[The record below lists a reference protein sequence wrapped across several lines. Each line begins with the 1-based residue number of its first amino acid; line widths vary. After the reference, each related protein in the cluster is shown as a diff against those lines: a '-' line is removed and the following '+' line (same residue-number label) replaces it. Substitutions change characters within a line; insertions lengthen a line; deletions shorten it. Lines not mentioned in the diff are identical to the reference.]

1 MSLIGTLEQV
11 SLALV
16 LQGIETRAKT
26 GLLVIKQEEQWVELY
41 FRDGRLMCI
50 GPMRANATLGERLL
64 QAGVIS
70 QSALQDTLQSIG
82 EAQFGETRIAL
93 TLMELGYVSHEGLR
107 AWATKE
113 ATNVLKVLF
122 AWQNGTLYFEDGQQ
136 PPADRLLVALSCMS
150 LLPLLPPAPAI
161 MTPQEPARVQVEV
174 APPVIQVQPPVAPM
188 MPITPVAP
196 TQSTHATTPA
206 LNAAQIFTDEPT
218 STAIVASDAPMHSL
232 NIFCDSDIPNVS
244 TLTPPQRIT
253 TPMTPLPINSSYL
266 RPDIVLMPVDL
277 SSLREQNPQL
287 PITPERWR
295 LLTRIDGQ
303 TTLQQVCQ
311 ELAMPANIVCQAAA
325 ELIAL
330 GLVQPT
336 SGRLAATAELS
347 PISRELLIAGLG
359 NGHITP
365 GYAASA
371 APPWGAV
378 GPTTDALP
386 PSFQPAPPIETKSQW
401 GNGGNGA
408 TFVPGRGW
416 VATSQPLQPLQ
427 PSGPLY
433 LNNGVH
439 IPASNRR

>member
-11 SLALV
+11 SLALI

-26 GLLVIKQEEQWVELY
+26 GLLIIKQEEQWVELY

-70 QSALQDTLQSIG
+70 QSALQDVLQSVG

-113 ATNVLKVLF
+113 AANVLKVLF
-122 AWQNGTLYFEDGQQ
+122 AWQIGTLYFEDGQQ

-150 LLPLLPPAPAI
+150 LLPLLPPAPTV
-161 MTPQEPARVQVEV
+161 MTPQEPSRVQVEV
-174 APPVIQVQPPVAPM
+174 ASPIVQIQQPSLAPM

-196 TQSTHATTPA
+196 TQSTYATTPA
-206 LNAAQIFTDEPT
+206 LHAAQIFTDEPT
-218 STAIVASDAPMHSL
+218 STAIVAPDSPMPSL
-232 NIFCDSDIPNVS
+232 NIFCDSDTPNVS

-253 TPMTPLPINSSYL
+253 TPMTPLPVNSSYL
-266 RPDIVLMPVDL
+266 RADMVLMPVDL
-277 SSLREQNPQL
+277 SSLREQNPRL

-303 TTLQQVCQ
+303 TTLQQMCQ

-336 SGRLAATAELS
+336 SGHPAATTELS
-347 PISRELLIAGLG
+347 PISRGLLMAGLG

-371 APPWGAV
+371 VQPWAAV

-386 PSFQPAPPIETKSQW
+386 PSFQSALPIETKSQW
-401 GNGGNGA
+401 GNGANGA

-416 VATSQPLQPLQ
+416 IATSQPLPPLQ

-433 LNNGVH
+433 LNGVYVPANNG
-439 IPASNRR
+439 R

>member
-1 MSLIGTLEQV
+1 MSFIGTLEQV
-11 SLALV
+11 SLALI
-16 LQGIETRAKT
+16 LQGIEAHAKT

-50 GPMRANATLGERLL
+50 GPVRANATLGERLL

-70 QSALQDTLQSIG
+70 QSALQDALQPIG
-82 EAQFGETRIAL
+82 EAQFGETRVAL

-122 AWQNGTLYFEDGQQ
+122 TWQNGTLYFEDGQQ
-136 PPADRLLVALSCMS
+136 PPVDRLLVALSCMS
-150 LLPLLPPAPAI
+150 LLPPVPTV
-161 MTPQEPARVQVEV
+161 MTPQEPPRVQVELA
-174 APPVIQVQPPVAPM
+174 APVVQTPQPSLAPATPITPI
-188 MPITPVAP
+188 MPITPVVP
-196 TQSTHATTPA
+196 TQSTRATTPA
-206 LNAAQIFTDEPT
+206 LNAAQIFTDEPI
-218 STAIVASDAPMHSL
+218 STAVVASVTPDSPMPSL
-232 NIFCDSDIPNVS
+232 NIFCDSDTPNVS

-253 TPMTPLPINSSYL
+253 TPMTPPPINSSYL
-266 RPDIVLMPVDL
+266 RADMVLMPVDL

-311 ELAMPANIVCQAAA
+311 ELAMPANIICQVAA

-336 SGRLAATAELS
+336 SGQPAAIAELS
-347 PISRELLIAGLG
+347 PTSRELLMASLG
-359 NGHITP
+359 NGHIAP

-371 APPWGAV
+371 VPPWTVV

-386 PSFQPAPPIETKSQW
+386 PSFQAALPIETKSQW

-416 VATSQPLQPLQ
+416 IPASQPLQPLQ

-433 LNNGVH
+433 LNGH
-439 IPASNRR
+439 

>member
-11 SLALV
+11 SLSLV

-50 GPMRANATLGERLL
+50 GPKRANATLGERLL
-64 QAGVIS
+64 QAGIIS
-70 QSALQDTLQSIG
+70 QAALQDALQSVG
-82 EAQFGETRIAL
+82 EVQLGETRIAL

-107 AWATKE
+107 TWATKE
-113 ATNVLKVLF
+113 ATSVLKILLS
-122 AWQNGTLYFEDGQQ
+122 WRNGVLYFKDGQQ

-150 LLPLLPPAPAI
+150 LLPSIPTV
-161 MTPQEPARVQVEV
+161 MVPQEPQRVQVEV
-174 APPVIQVQPPVAPM
+174 APPVTQKQQPPMAPM
-188 MPITPVAP
+188 MPEAP
-196 TQSTHATTPA
+196 TQNMSVTTSA
-206 LNAAQIFTDEPT
+206 MNASQLFTEQETPVT
-218 STAIVASDAPMHSL
+218 PGSPLPSL
-232 NIFCDSDIPNVS
+232 NIFCDSDTSNATS
-244 TLTPPQRIT
+244 LTPPQRIT
-253 TPMTPLPINSSYL
+253 TPMTPLSVNGSYL
-266 RPDIVLMPVDL
+266 RADTVLMPVDL

-287 PITPERWR
+287 PMTPERWK

-311 ELAMPANIVCQAAA
+311 ELAMPADIICQAAA

-336 SGRLAATAELS
+336 IGVRAAIAELS
-347 PISRELLIAGLG
+347 PISRELIMSGLG
-359 NGHITP
+359 HGYITP

-371 APPWGAV
+371 TPPWSAL

-386 PSFQPAPPIETKSQW
+386 QSFQPALPFETKSQW

-416 VATSQPLQPLQ
+416 IANSPPLQPLQ
-427 PSGPLY
+427 PSGSLY
-433 LNNGVH
+433 LNGSYAPANNG
-439 IPASNRR
+439 R

>member
-11 SLALV
+11 SLSLI
-16 LQGIETRAKT
+16 LQGIEAHAKT

-50 GPMRANATLGERLL
+50 GPMRANATLGERLV

-70 QSALQDTLQSIG
+70 QPALQDALQSVG
-82 EAQFGETRIAL
+82 ETQFGETRIAL

-107 AWATKE
+107 AWAAKE

-122 AWQNGTLYFEDGQQ
+122 TWQNGTLYFEDGQQ

-150 LLPLLPPAPAI
+150 LLPSIPTVLA
-161 MTPQEPARVQVEV
+161 PQEPQRVRVEV
-174 APPVIQVQPPVAPM
+174 TPPVTQIQQPPLASMAAMMPEAPM
-188 MPITPVAP
+188 QNMSV
-196 TQSTHATTPA
+196 TTPA
-206 LNAAQIFTDEPT
+206 MNASQLFTEQE
-218 STAIVASDAPMHSL
+218 APVTPGAPLPSL
-232 NIFCDSDIPNVS
+232 NIFCDSDASNATS
-244 TLTPPQRIT
+244 LTPPQRIT
-253 TPMTPLPINSSYL
+253 TPMAPLPVNSSYL
-266 RPDIVLMPVDL
+266 RADTVLMPVDL

-287 PITPERWR
+287 PMTPERWK

-311 ELAMPANIVCQAAA
+311 ELAMPADIICQAAA

-336 SGRLAATAELS
+336 IGVRAAIAELS
-347 PISRELLIAGLG
+347 PISRELIMSGLG
-359 NGHITP
+359 YGYITP

-371 APPWGAV
+371 TPPWSAL

-386 PSFQPAPPIETKSQW
+386 QSFQPALPFETKSQW

-416 VATSQPLQPLQ
+416 IANSAPLQPLQ
-427 PSGPLY
+427 PSGALY
-433 LNNGVH
+433 LNGSYARANNG
-439 IPASNRR
+439 R